1 MEIHADVRVK
11 DQKMNQLQSLC
22 DALQA
27 EKEEV
32 DPHKRERMKFDRG
45 ERADKMQ
52 QTAAHYNPETDS
64 TQLTQPNGA
73 WMFVSMY
80 ESRV

>member
-1 MEIHADVRVK
+1 
-11 DQKMNQLQSLC
+11 MNQLQSLC

-32 DPHKRERMKFDRG
+32 DPHERERMKFDRG